1 MKNNYKDLSINELNA
16 EESKLRSE
24 LFNLTFQNK
33 VGQLADTSRIRIV
46 KKNIAR
52 VKTALNEKKMAGAKD
67 LRSAV
72 FLLARVATGE
82 CRVMPVVNYG

>member
-1 MKNNYKDLSINELNA
+1 MKNNYKDLSVKELIA

-33 VGQLADTSRIRIV
+33 VGQLQDTSRIRIV

-52 VKTALNEKKMAGAKD
+52 VKTVLNEKKLAGAK
-67 LRSAV
+67 
-72 FLLARVATGE
+72 E
-82 CRVMPVVNYG
+82 

>member
-1 MKNNYKDLSINELNA
+1 MKNNYNSLSIKELTA

-52 VKTALNEKKMAGAKD
+52 VKTALNEKKMAGAK
-67 LRSAV
+67 
-72 FLLARVATGE
+72 E
-82 CRVMPVVNYG
+82 

>member
-1 MKNNYKDLSINELNA
+1 MKNNYNDLSIKELTA

-33 VGQLADTSRIRIV
+33 VGQLADNSRIGIV

-52 VKTALNEKKMAGAKD
+52 VKTALNAKKNAGAK
-67 LRSAV
+67 
-72 FLLARVATGE
+72 E
-82 CRVMPVVNYG
+82 

>member
-1 MKNNYKDLSINELNA
+1 MKNNYKDLSIQELTA

-52 VKTALNEKKMAGAKD
+52 VKTALNQKKLAGAK
-67 LRSAV
+67 
-72 FLLARVATGE
+72 E
-82 CRVMPVVNYG
+82 

>member
-1 MKNNYKDLSINELNA
+1 MKNNYKDLSIQELVA

-52 VKTALNEKKMAGAKD
+52 VKTALKLKEIAGAK
-67 LRSAV
+67 
-72 FLLARVATGE
+72 E
-82 CRVMPVVNYG
+82 

>member
-1 MKNNYKDLSINELNA
+1 MKNNYKDLSIAELTA

-52 VKTALNEKKMAGAKD
+52 VKIALNQKKNAGAK
-67 LRSAV
+67 
-72 FLLARVATGE
+72 E
-82 CRVMPVVNYG
+82 

>member
-1 MKNNYKDLSINELNA
+1 MKNNYKDLSIKELTA

-33 VGQLADTSRIRIV
+33 VGQLQNTSAIREV

-52 VKTALNEKKMAGAKD
+52 VKTVLTQKKLAGAK
-67 LRSAV
+67 
-72 FLLARVATGE
+72 E
-82 CRVMPVVNYG
+82 

>member
-1 MKNNYKDLSINELNA
+1 MKNNYKDLSIKDLAA

-46 KKNIAR
+46 KRNIAR
-52 VKTALNEKKMAGAKD
+52 VKTALNQKKIAGAK
-67 LRSAV
+67 
-72 FLLARVATGE
+72 E
-82 CRVMPVVNYG
+82 

>member
-1 MKNNYKDLSINELNA
+1 MKNNYRDLSIKELNA

-52 VKTALNEKKMAGAKD
+52 VKKKKKKKMAGAK
-67 LRSAV
+67 
-72 FLLARVATGE
+72 E
-82 CRVMPVVNYG
+82 

>member
-1 MKNNYKDLSINELNA
+1 MKNNYNELTIKELTA

-46 KKNIAR
+46 KRHIAR
-52 VKTALNEKKMAGAKD
+52 VKTALNQKKIAGAK
-67 LRSAV
+67 
-72 FLLARVATGE
+72 E
-82 CRVMPVVNYG
+82 

>member
-1 MKNNYKDLSINELNA
+1 MKNNYRNLSVKELTD

-33 VGQLADTSRIRIV
+33 VGQLQDTSRIRIV

-52 VKTALNEKKMAGAKD
+52 AKTALKEKTAGAK
-67 LRSAV
+67 
-72 FLLARVATGE
+72 E
-82 CRVMPVVNYG
+82 

>member
-1 MKNNYKDLSINELNA
+1 MKNNYRDLSIKELNA

-52 VKTALNEKKMAGAKD
+52 VKTALKEKMAGAK
-67 LRSAV
+67 
-72 FLLARVATGE
+72 E
-82 CRVMPVVNYG
+82 

>member
-52 VKTALNEKKMAGAKD
+52 VKTALTEKKMAGAK
-67 LRSAV
+67 
-72 FLLARVATGE
+72 E
-82 CRVMPVVNYG
+82 